1 MLRSGLDAGCVAV
14 GQEQELPGL
23 LGWDSCLQTIVLAVY
38 MYCVSS
44 QCLALPF
51 SLCCDTRLGVAAA
64 AAAVV
69 LPNFES

>member
-23 LGWDSCLQTIVLAVY
+23 LSWDSCLQTIVLRVL
-38 MYCVSS
+38 YCVSS

-51 SLCCDTRLGVAAA
+51 PPCCDTRLGVAAA